1 MVMTRGI
8 ARFSPTCKTHG
19 MLVANPDTTVTGSST
34 LHQESDPVPGDR
46 QVVIDVAG
54 AGVNRADLL
63 QVAGRYP
70 PPPGAPSWPG
80 LEVSGLVSEVGPG
93 SRWQV
98 GDRVVALLEGGGYAT
113 RALAADAQVLPA
125 PPGVS
130 LVDAAALPEAACTVW
145 STLGAARLTAG
156 EWLLVHGGSGGIGT
170 TAIQVAVAMGAHV
183 ITTAGGPER
192 AARCA
197 ALGAEVAVDHRAG
210 DVTEQVR
217 RVAPDGVDVVLD
229 VLGAGSLA
237 ANLAALADG
246 GRLAVIGL
254 QQGSHAELDL
264 GLLLAKR
271 LTVLGTTLRSRPP
284 AQKAR
289 IVAGVA
295 EHVWPMVADGRVRPV
310 VHDRV
315 PLAQAADAHRRLAS
329 GEVFGNLVLVP

>member
-1 MVMTRGI
+1 
-8 ARFSPTCKTHG
+8 
-19 MLVANPDTTVTGSST
+19 MLVANPDMTETGTIT
-34 LHQESDPVPGDR
+34 LHEEADPVPGAR
-46 QVVIDVAG
+46 QVVIDVAA

-63 QVAGRYP
+63 QVAGHYP

-80 LEVSGLVSEVGPG
+80 LEVSGLVSAVGPG
-93 SRWQV
+93 SRWRV

-113 RALAADAQVLPA
+113 RALASDAQVLPA

-130 LVDAAALPEAACTVW
+130 LEDAAALPEATCTVW
-145 STLGAARLTAG
+145 STLSAARLSAG
-156 EWLLVHGGSGGIGT
+156 EWLLVHGGSGGIGS
-170 TAIQVAVAMGAHV
+170 TAIQIAVAMGARV
-183 ITTAGGPER
+183 VTTAGGPDR
-192 AARCA
+192 AARCTE
-197 ALGAEVAVDHRAG
+197 LGAELAVDHRAG
-210 DVTEQVR
+210 DVDEQVR

-254 QQGSHAELDL
+254 QQGSRAELDL
-264 GLLLAKR
+264 GLMLARR

-289 IVAGVA
+289 IVADVA

-315 PLAQAADAHRRLAS
+315 PLAQAADAHRRLAT